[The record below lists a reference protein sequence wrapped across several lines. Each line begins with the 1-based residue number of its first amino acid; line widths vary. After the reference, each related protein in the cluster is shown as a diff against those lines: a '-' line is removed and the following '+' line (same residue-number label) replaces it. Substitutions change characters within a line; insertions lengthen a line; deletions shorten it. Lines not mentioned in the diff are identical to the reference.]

1 MAFLE
6 QRIDTRVTNET
17 RFVVKHPARV
27 KLYSGSGALEGQNF
41 SDSAPVH
48 RVNLAHGI
56 RTAAQFQAIVDAF
69 YIVMFTPYEGLRVKN
84 PQDFRATLTNSTVAS
99 VGGGTYQLQ
108 RRHTFG
114 GINLAR
120 NITKPCNDGSIVVYD
135 ASDTPLTPTIN
146 YATGT
151 FTVAA
156 GTPAKWAG
164 NFDTPMTFEAEEWG
178 AQFEASEGGVLSIS
192 EPIWMEEV
200 PGV

>member
-6 QRIDTRVTNET
+6 QRIDPRITHEC
-17 RFVVKHPARV
+17 RFTVEHPSRV
-27 KLYSGSGALEGQNF
+27 KLYTGEGVLEGQQF
-41 SDSAPVH
+41 GDVAPKH
-48 RVNLAHGI
+48 RVNLQHGI
-56 RTAAQFQAIVDAF
+56 QNATQFATLVDTF
-69 YIVMFTPYEGLRVKN
+69 YIILFTPYEGLRVKN
-84 PQDFRATLTNSTVAS
+84 WADYRATLTNSAVLS

-108 RRHTFG
+108 RKHTFG
-114 GINLAR
+114 GVNLLR
-120 NITKPCNDGSIVVYD
+120 NITKPCNDGSVIVYD

-164 NFDTPMTFEAEEWG
+164 NFDTPMTFESDKWE
-178 AQFEASEGGVLSIS
+178 AQLIASGSGVLSAS